1 MSLGRKQRIT
11 NEAWLE
17 AVATVESAVSEAALG
32 ELVAATIEDIKAKT
46 AGKKAAYAWS
56 GGKDSIVLG
65 KLCEAADVTDS
76 MIGVCDLEY
85 PAFAAWIE
93 ANKPEGCEV
102 INTHQGLDW
111 LARHPEML
119 FPQNSAAAGRWFSI
133 VQHRAQRIYAKAHG
147 LDLIILGRRRADGN
161 YVGRGTNIYTDG
173 NLGGSYYM
181 WCFQF
186 DQYPP
191 ETFDGYAVWSESA
204 DCDWMMPAGITM
216 TTEEGEEYATT
227 YGDIQTTMQENIL
240 KFIMGEKDIDSEW
253 DAYVETLYNMDL
265 QTCIDIKQAALDR
278 YNAR

>member
-65 KLCEAADVTDS
+65 KLCEAAGVTDS

-93 ANKPEGCEV
+93 SNKPTGCEV

-111 LARHPEML
+111 LAAHPEML
-119 FPQNSAAAGRWFSI
+119 FPQSSAAAGRWYGKYRWNITDHKTKVNHFDI
-133 VQHRAQRIYAKAHG
+133 N
-147 LDLIILGRRRADGN
+147 GN
-161 YVGRGTNIYTDG
+161 VTVATVSL
-173 NLGGSYYM
+173 NL
-181 WCFQF
+181 Q
-186 DQYPP
+186 
-191 ETFDGYAVWSESA
+191 
-204 DCDWMMPAGITM
+204 
-216 TTEEGEEYATT
+216 EY
-227 YGDIQTTMQENIL
+227 L
-240 KFIMGEKDIDSEW
+240 KNG
-253 DAYVETLYNMDL
+253 
-265 QTCIDIKQAALDR
+265 
-278 YNAR
+278 